1 MRDLSPVDAAFSVVS
16 GRSSVVRVADYA
28 QMDGFSV
35 IGADG
40 ALDGVSFVVVQRGDD
55 LVVIYAD
62 GTEVIIEDYFLS
74 NTIAVFDTGVTPV
87 ELGPLVEPIGT
98 IGDDALYGY
107 SGPVDEV
114 RAIILDRADIAP
126 LEPFLSDDDG
136 GIASFAGNLA
146 GLGWGGFAAAAV
158 ANAVSG
164 SSALLGGLAAVTTVI
179 SGKFVAG
186 PIVPGNGL
194 VVDVYD
200 ALGNLLLSDVPL
212 DANGSFSV
220 TLPGTVPN
228 VIAILRDTNAAPDY
242 RDEATGGN
250 VDLNANLAGIGVGVP
265 QPGGTTTVSLNINPV
280 TTVAARLAGVGANG
294 TIPQGGITPEA
305 ITQSLATVQNS
316 FGVSD
321 LNGVPPIDIF
331 DPDFNDTDGNISD
344 GERYGQ
350 VLAMLSGKDKLNG
363 GNQQTTI
370 DELVTSLQN
379 AGGDSTAQQ
388 SAVRTE
394 LLEGAREFEFNN
406 TSGTQTEADLLGSP
420 SLGVERTPEVGT
432 DGNTT
437 EPSFANLLEDAL
449 EGTSTGDGANPN
461 ADTITGFQ
469 TLVDTADAVQ
479 ALAALDTGA
488 GIPQALIDQLTEE
501 NLTALGLTGLTAP
514 SPYLDQFLDALR
526 DVATEDADTVQELQD
541 LFDGVVAANLLP
553 PTITT
558 SNADTLSGTA
568 EPNSTVTLTL
578 ADNSTVTA
586 TADGSGNYA
595 FSPNP
600 VPNGQTATLTATD
613 AAGNVSAPT
622 TVPAVDATD
631 PNPPTITTS
640 NADTLSGT
648 AEPNSTVTLTL
659 ADNSTVTATA
669 DGSGNYAFSPNPVP
683 NGQTATLTATDA
695 AGNVSAPTTVPAVDA
710 TDPTLTITTPIEGDN
725 VVSAAED
732 NDVVVQGTTDAEDGR
747 VVTVVFT
754 DSLNATV
761 TATATVTGGNWSLAG
776 ADISGLAEGAIS
788 VSATVSDAAGNAA
801 TPATATVTLNNTP
814 PAAPTINQGI
824 TDQANTVSGTGE
836 AGATLTL
843 FNGGTQIGTTT
854 VASDGTWS
862 LITAAPVA
870 DGAVLTARQTDAQNN
885 ESPLSAG
892 VTTFT
897 DTDGDGIRNSLD
909 TDDDGDGIADATEQ
923 PQTVFTENFDNL
935 TGDVEITSTG
945 TPWVFTGIS
954 DTDSG
959 GGTPNSFYAYQGKL
973 QFFRNPAQQT
983 LTQNFTDMTGGS
995 SITVNMAIRSSLPNS
1010 ATLEILYEG
1019 VVYATIDTTTPNNVV
1034 FSNGASG
1041 SWGGSTDLATLS
1053 NLVVNL
1059 PVSVPNS
1066 GTVTLRYTTTAFD
1079 ADDIDISSITVS
1091 KLPVL
1096 GDIDGDGVVNIRDRD
1111 TDGDRIW
1118 DEFEPTTDGD
1128 GDGRPDYRDTD
1139 SNGAGVGDDTSNAS
1153 LTAAQIT
1160 ALEGG
1165 GTYANGFI
1173 LLSEAVTLDF
1183 TAIPDS
1189 GVFTSDVEY
1198 IDMRDGANAQVVI
1211 LNEAEVINLTDG
1223 NNELI
1228 LIGDGNDSVTATGFV
1243 GTGKDQSI
1251 DGRSFSIYEAGTAT
1265 LFIDDE
1271 IGTITLT

>member
-541 LFDGVVAANLLP
+541 LFDGVVAANLL
-553 PTITT
+553 
-558 SNADTLSGTA
+558 
-568 EPNSTVTLTL
+568 
-578 ADNSTVTA
+578 
-586 TADGSGNYA
+586 
-595 FSPNP
+595 
-600 VPNGQTATLTATD
+600 
-613 AAGNVSAPT
+613 
-622 TVPAVDATD
+622 
-631 PNPPTITTS
+631 PPTITTS

>member
-1 MRDLSPVDAAFSVVS
+1 
-16 GRSSVVRVADYA
+16 
-28 QMDGFSV
+28 
-35 IGADG
+35 
-40 ALDGVSFVVVQRGDD
+40 
-55 LVVIYAD
+55 
-62 GTEVIIEDYFLS
+62 
-74 NTIAVFDTGVTPV
+74 
-87 ELGPLVEPIGT
+87 
-98 IGDDALYGY
+98 
-107 SGPVDEV
+107 
-114 RAIILDRADIAP
+114 
-126 LEPFLSDDDG
+126 
-136 GIASFAGNLA
+136 
-146 GLGWGGFAAAAV
+146 
-158 ANAVSG
+158 
-164 SSALLGGLAAVTTVI
+164 
-179 SGKFVAG
+179 
-186 PIVPGNGL
+186 
-194 VVDVYD
+194 
-200 ALGNLLLSDVPL
+200 
-212 DANGSFSV
+212 
-220 TLPGTVPN
+220 
-228 VIAILRDTNAAPDY
+228 
-242 RDEATGGN
+242 
-250 VDLNANLAGIGVGVP
+250 
-265 QPGGTTTVSLNINPV
+265 
-280 TTVAARLAGVGANG
+280 
-294 TIPQGGITPEA
+294 
-305 ITQSLATVQNS
+305 
-316 FGVSD
+316 
-321 LNGVPPIDIF
+321 
-331 DPDFNDTDGNISD
+331 
-344 GERYGQ
+344 
-350 VLAMLSGKDKLNG
+350 
-363 GNQQTTI
+363 
-370 DELVTSLQN
+370 
-379 AGGDSTAQQ
+379 
-388 SAVRTE
+388 VRTE

-541 LFDGVVAANLLP
+541 LFDGVVAANLL
-553 PTITT
+553 
-558 SNADTLSGTA
+558 
-568 EPNSTVTLTL
+568 
-578 ADNSTVTA
+578 
-586 TADGSGNYA
+586 
-595 FSPNP
+595 
-600 VPNGQTATLTATD
+600 
-613 AAGNVSAPT
+613 
-622 TVPAVDATD
+622 
-631 PNPPTITTS
+631 PPTITTS

-959 GGTPNSFYAYQGKL
+959 GG
-973 QFFRNPAQQT
+973 
-983 LTQNFTDMTGGS
+983 

-1118 DEFEPTTDGD
+1118 DEIEPTTDGD
-1128 GDGRPDYRDTD
+1128 CDGRPDYRDTD
-1139 SNGAGVGDDTSNAS
+1139 SNGACVGDDTSNAS